1 MSEDAGTEPGRGR
14 RIAGAILAPL
24 AFALLWVAPLPVSAA
39 AHHLVAIFAAVLVAW
54 VTEVIP
60 VAATALLIAPLLVV
74 CGVTG
79 PADAFRHY
87 ADPLLFLFV
96 GAFMLAA
103 SMQRHGLDRRF
114 ARAIVTLPIV
124 RGVPWRTHAAIA
136 AAATLMSMWIS
147 NTATCAIFVPI
158 LLGMPGLARPAEGAP
173 PPGGARAVDPATG
186 PLLALGYVCSTA
198 GLGTLV
204 GTPPN
209 LITVRFLEDA
219 GAHIGF
225 LEWLAIGVPAAILL
239 STVATLIT
247 LRRTG
252 PLPTEALAATEAPG
266 PWTRGEIVT
275 ASSFG
280 LAVLGWTVPPVCE
293 AAGLSFARELS
304 ALLHPGV
311 VAVLACLPL
320 FAIPDRAHGDRAGAR
335 AASPGP
341 ILPWSAAVRIDWG
354 VILLFG
360 GGIALGTQ
368 LEETGLAMAMSRSV
382 VEWTGPTDVW
392 TLCVIACATTVVLS
406 EVASNTAAANILV
419 PIVIA
424 LAAELHVSPI
434 PPALAV
440 GMGAS
445 IGFML
450 PIATGPNALVFSTGR
465 VPQPAMM
472 RAGFALDLACLAI
485 VLALLRILC
494 PLMGWM

>member
-1 MSEDAGTEPGRGR
+1 MQPGRGR
-14 RIAGAILAPL
+14 AIAGAVLAPA
-24 AFALLWVAPLPVSAA
+24 AFAGLWVAPLPVNAA

-60 VAATALLIAPLLVV
+60 VAATAVLIGPLLVV
-74 CGVTG
+74 CGVTS
-79 PADAFRHY
+79 PTEAFRHY

-114 ARAIVTLPIV
+114 ARAVVTLPIV
-124 RGVPWRTHAAIA
+124 RGVPWRMHAAIVV
-136 AAATLMSMWIS
+136 AATLMSMWIS
-147 NTATCAIFVPI
+147 NTATCAIFIPI
-158 LLGMPGLARPAEGAP
+158 LLGMPGLARPAEGAAP
-173 PPGGARAVDPATG
+173 LGEDRGRDPATG

-219 GAHIGF
+219 GVQIGF
-225 LEWLAIGVPAAILL
+225 LEWLAIGVPAAVLL
-239 STVATLIT
+239 SFVAALIT
-247 LRRTG
+247 MRRSG
-252 PLPTEALAATEAPG
+252 PLPMGTLAASDAPG

-275 ASSFG
+275 AASFA
-280 LAVLGWTVPPVCE
+280 LAVLGWTVPPICE
-293 AAGLSFARELS
+293 AVGAPFARELS

-320 FAIPDRAHGDRAGAR
+320 FAIPDRLRVPGDGAP
-335 AASPGP
+335 AAVLVP

-368 LEETGLAMAMSRSV
+368 LEETGLASGMSHAV
-382 VEWTGPTDVW
+382 VAWTGPTDVW
-392 TLCVIACATTVVLS
+392 TLSVIACATTVVLS

-440 GMGAS
+440 GVGAS

-472 RAGFALDLACLAI
+472 RAGFLLDVACLLI
-485 VLALLRILC
+485 VLALLRIIC